1 MSANLQNGKPHEEVK
16 KEIVMKAF
24 ERLEKTAGVWD
35 SGKPTDLMEEYD
47 RQIVTYDTDIAHNN
61 WNGPRYTAEA
71 VKRHIPNN
79 KNALILDVCGGT
91 GAVAVDL
98 RKLGYENLDYLDGS
112 NEMTREAIKRNLYNS
127 YIRQIIPEDAP
138 TLIRSNMYD
147 AAVISGG
154 HITIGKIDDMIRVLK
169 RGGIFIAAIVETTEV
184 DQKEAAV
191 VMDHFKKLGKTSCAI
206 VEHTQVPD
214 MISRG
219 DEKDPAPG
227 HIIVVQ
233 KA

>member
-1 MSANLQNGKPHEEVK
+1 MVNGDSVDGAK
-16 KEIVMKAF
+16 KEIVMEAF
-24 ERLEKTAGVWD
+24 QRLEQTAGIWD
-35 SGKPTDLMEEYD
+35 SGDAHDLMTEYD
-47 RQIVTYDTDIAHNN
+47 KQIKTYDTDIAHND
-61 WNGPRYTAEA
+61 WNGPKYAAEA

-79 KNALILDVCGGT
+79 KQALILDVCGGT
-91 GAVAVDL
+91 GAVAVKL

-127 YIRQIIPEDAP
+127 YIRQIIPENQP

-184 DQKEAAV
+184 DQKEAKI
-191 VMDHFKKLGKTSCAI
+191 VMEHFQQLGKTNCTI
-206 VEHTQVPD
+206 VEHTKLPD
-214 MISRG
+214 MILRG